1 LKKSYRFVSTTAWK
15 GVISV
20 AKAKKRAKAKKAA
33 KPKAKKVVKAKVK
46 CAAKSKAG
54 NPCRNY
60 ADGRSKYC
68 KLHQRKK

>member
-1 LKKSYRFVSTTAWK
+1 LGYDNPLWK

-20 AKAKKRAKAKKAA
+20 AKAKKKAP
-33 KPKAKKVVKAKVK
+33 KPKPKVK

-60 ADGRSKYC
+60 AVGRSKYC
-68 KLHQRKK
+68 KLHQKKKK

>member
-1 LKKSYRFVSTTAWK
+1 M
-15 GVISV
+15 